1 MKVLNLNLLKT
12 MKTTTTKN
20 FPNSFELMD
29 ETKYDMAF
37 WNWVYSDADNT
48 KEFVPQ
54 MKAE

>member
-1 MKVLNLNLLKT
+1 